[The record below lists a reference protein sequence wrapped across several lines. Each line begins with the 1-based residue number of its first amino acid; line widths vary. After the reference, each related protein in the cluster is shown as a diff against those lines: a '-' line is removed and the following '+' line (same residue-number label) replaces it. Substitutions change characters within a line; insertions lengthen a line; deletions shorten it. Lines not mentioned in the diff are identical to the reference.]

1 MGGFIAIFSIF
12 IAGSIP
18 LTAIIT
24 AHQRSKLK
32 LKIKMA
38 EKEIELEKIRLVGY
52 QQETEKM
59 KLELEHSKQLLLE
72 SKIT

>member
-1 MGGFIAIFSIF
+1 MGGFIALFSIF
-12 IAGSIP
+12 IVGTIP

-38 EKEIELEKIRLVGY
+38 EKEIELEKIRLEGY

-59 KLELEHSKQLLLE
+59 KLEIEYSKQLLLE
-72 SKIT
+72 SKII